1 MRRAGSITRPLMLT
15 LTGLLV
21 LFWMLALGLGV
32 LVMRHEL
39 DEVFDSALQ
48 ETAERLLALTVDD
61 LEMRRQTGKV
71 DPPGLNRSG
80 RREYLVYQVRD
91 ASGGLVLKS
100 DDAPTAIIQ
109 PDMDN
114 GFSDTDRYRVYTVGS
129 PNGRIILQVADRH
142 GNRREAVRES
152 ALTMLIPL
160 LLLIPASV
168 GAIYLVVRR
177 ALRPIGSL
185 RHQIAT
191 KDEGNLAAVEEAGLP
206 RELMPIAHSVNLLLE
221 RLKSALLAEREFTAN
236 SAHELRTPIAG
247 ALAQTQRL
255 AQELVDGPQ
264 LERTRKIETALQD
277 LGRLAEKLLQLSRA
291 ESGIGGRES
300 AIDLLEIL
308 DLVVLDFQRGM
319 AEGARLEYRR
329 MPTQVLMRHAD
340 ADAFA
345 IVMRNLIENALLHG
359 DRRRPVVVTVDDDR
373 SVSVSNACDVVPG
386 PELEQLRRRFQRG
399 RTLASGSGLGLS
411 IADRIVSQVGGT
423 LTLRSPARGRSDGF
437 EATVEL

>member
-1 MRRAGSITRPLMLT
+1 MRRGDSITRRLMLT
-15 LTGLLV
+15 LTGMLV

-61 LEMRRQTGKV
+61 LEMRRPTGKAE
-71 DPPGLNRSG
+71 PPGLNRSG
-80 RREYLVYQVRD
+80 RHEYLVYQVRD
-91 ASGGLVLKS
+91 ASGRLVLKS

-114 GFSDTDRYRVYTVGS
+114 GFSDTDRYRVFTIKT
-129 PNGRIILQVADRH
+129 PNGGIILQAADRH
-142 GNRREAVRES
+142 ANRREAVRES

-191 KDEGNLAAVEEAGLP
+191 KDGGNLAAVEEAGLP

-221 RLKSALLAEREFTAN
+221 RLKSALMAEREFTAN

-264 LERTRKIETALQD
+264 RDRALKIETALQD

-308 DLVVLDFQRGM
+308 DLVVLDFQRCTADG
-319 AEGARLEYRR
+319 ERLEYRR
-329 MPTQVLMRHAD
+329 SPMQVLMRHAD

-345 IVMRNLIENALLHG
+345 IVMRNLIENAFLHG
-359 DRRRPVVVTVDDDR
+359 DRRHPVFVTVDDR
-373 SVSVSNACDVVPG
+373 SVNVSNACDVVPG

-411 IADRIVSQVGGT
+411 IADRIVAQTGGT
-423 LTLRSPARGRSDGF
+423 LTLRSPARGRPDGF